1 MLSLYWRKYTWQGAA
16 AGMAVGAITVGIWGN
31 LPDTLPMIFQV
42 YEILP
47 GFLLNLLVS
56 WLVSRATYKPNA
68 EIDEEFDLS
77 IKLAHAS
84 HDEINSALKGR
95 SVTPITT
102 VPFAEVAGEE
112 PLAAKKPS
120 K

>member
-1 MLSLYWRKYTWQGAA
+1 
-16 AGMAVGAITVGIWGN
+16 MAVGAITVGIWGN

-77 IKLAHAS
+77 VKLAHAS
-84 HDEINSALKGR
+84 QDEINSALKGR

-102 VPFAEVAGEE
+102 VPFAQVAGEE
-112 PLAAKKPS
+112 SLTTDKSS